1 MQINPE
7 FSTDDMMPF
16 VKLVC
21 LDIHRLGLG
30 DSLISGYLVMQLVSL
45 AQSPQQGIDF
55 LSVLDVIENIEKVPA
70 EARRRVST
78 FRQQKELEGL
88 SKAHFY
94 DTAFM
99 VKNLQQGLASQSDAK
114 RKAIIEKYG
123 ITEGQSPSLEQ
134 ISALSHELVSGSLEE
149 RAESEK
155 GSTGEWIIMDQVD
168 GRYRYLCLATHDL
181 ARKEPELLVEE
192 VQKGRESI
200 LDFKKLL
207 NWSLKKDIN

>member
-1 MQINPE
+1 MSDITMS
-7 FSTDDMMPF
+7 STDDMMPF

-21 LDIHRLGLG
+21 LDIHRLGLA

-45 AQSPQQGIDF
+45 AQSPERGIDF

-99 VKNLQQGLASQSDAK
+99 VKNLQQGLASHSDAK

-123 ITEGQSPSLEQ
+123 ISEGQSPSPEQ
-134 ISALSHELVSGSLEE
+134 ISALTHELVSGTLEE

-155 GSTGEWIIMDQVD
+155 RSTGEWIIMDQVD
-168 GRYRYLCLATHDL
+168 GRYRYLCLADHKL
-181 ARKEPELLVEE
+181 ARKEIELLVEE
-192 VQKGRESI
+192 VQKGRESMSE
-200 LDFKKLL
+200 FKKMLS
-207 NWSLKKDIN
+207 WSMK